1 MKAQSK
7 TTKSATETRYRLW
20 ITYHYGWDDRYAPK
34 DTWYD
39 PFYGAVHC
47 DRNGVIDVCDDHIT
61 EYASREEAV
70 AACDRA
76 NAKIVRSRTNGN
88 LERLERGEWAIPTIT
103 VRAVR
108 RKLRKSWLTGC
119 SN

>member
-1 MKAQSK
+1 MKVQSK

-20 ITYHYGWDDRYAPK
+20 INYHYGWDDRFAPQ

-39 PFYGAVHC
+39 PFYGAV
-47 DRNGVIDVCDDHIT
+47 RRGGPIEASDVT
-61 EYASREEAV
+61 EYRSREEAD

-108 RKLRKSWLTGC
+108 RKSRKA
-119 SN
+119 